1 MQYVECMHFLIGRE
15 NRANANGQ
23 PWKNAL
29 VDWSDTASLLMSD
42 YLVPMLAMDSA
53 HWSELGLRKGAC
65 PHVPMAS
72 HLQGGFLFCI

>member
-29 VDWSDTASLLMSD
+29 VDWSDTDLLCC
-42 YLVPMLAMDSA
+42 SA

-65 PHVPMAS
+65 PHVPMAF
-72 HLQGGFLFCI
+72 HLQGGILFCI